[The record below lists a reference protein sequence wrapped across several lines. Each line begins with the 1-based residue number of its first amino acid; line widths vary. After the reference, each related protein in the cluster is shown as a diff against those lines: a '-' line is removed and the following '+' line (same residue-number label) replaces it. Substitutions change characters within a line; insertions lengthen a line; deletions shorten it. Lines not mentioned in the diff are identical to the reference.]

1 MTEVQKRIFV
11 GNVLNNGEECF
22 ADLYKRFGTFGTLA
36 SGVTG
41 FDCHGTFGYLDV
53 TFTDE
58 QQYQK
63 LKRSFNNLSFKG
75 NTLRVDVAKPSF
87 QETWEAQQARDAKA
101 SHKLAERNAKRN
113 WEHYKKIENIEMS
126 WRDRRDVM
134 PGRMR
139 VKPRNRREMSQI
151 TFRIDVNGSLKVY
164 KCYKT
169 KLWGYERNKELGDL
183 VARFSGNKW
192 WNGFDHIVDR
202 LNYARS
208 RSSVKLHDRASGTT
222 LTVTHEADKEED
234 SGEDDYEGHNAAEER
249 EKNSGVLSSLLSGFD
264 FDKTSAAVD
273 SDDAEEFGFNEQPEQ
288 YEEQYEGQY
297 KGQYNNDQYN
307 NDQYNEQ
314 YNENQYNDKY
324 NENQYNEQ
332 YNNQYN
338 ENQYDEY
345 NEQYNE
351 HKEKQKPHKTVV
363 EDEPIPVFTDKPV
376 NNVVTGTISNTDT
389 LRSLFNPETPQTGG
403 MFQLGA
409 NDDIDVDQNKAEP
422 VDASASAAV
431 AAVEIAP
438 LEIHGPKK
446 HLFFAHFRSPFLQ
459 GQTQLAHIASG
470 SMATDPLLNWDDQF
484 WEQRG
489 AWTREMKHKRRDA
502 LRHQQ
507 RKRTRDGA
515 RTLI

>member
-1 MTEVQKRIFV
+1 MSSVDKRIFV
-11 GNVLNNGEECF
+11 GNVLHNGDACF
-22 ADLYKRFGTFGTLA
+22 ADLHRRFGAFGA
-36 SGVTG
+36 VAAPA
-41 FDCHGTFGYLDV
+41 FDTRGSFGYLDV
-53 TFTDE
+53 SFADE

-63 LKRSFNNLSFKG
+63 LKRAFNNLNFMG
-75 NTLRVDVAKPSF
+75 NTLRIDVARPDF
-87 QETWEAQQARDAKA
+87 QEAWAAQHARD
-101 SHKLAERNAKRN
+101 ERQGHRIAARAAKRD
-113 WEHYKKIENIEMS
+113 WEHHKKLENIAMS
-126 WRDRRDVM
+126 WRDRRDVI

-139 VKPRNRREMSQI
+139 AKERSRREMSSI

-183 VARFSGNKW
+183 VARFAGNKW

-208 RSSVKLHDRASGTT
+208 RSSVRVHDRASGTT
-222 LTVTHEADKEED
+222 LTVTHEGEEPQDDEED
-234 SGEDDYEGHNAAEER
+234 GHNSEEER
-249 EKNSGVLSSLLSGFD
+249 EKNTGVLSSLLSGFD

-273 SDDAEEFGFNEQPEQ
+273 SDEAEEFGFNEPQDEQ
-288 YEEQYEGQY
+288 YGGYGN
-297 KGQYNNDQYN
+297 QYNEGYDDQYN
-307 NDQYNEQ
+307 ENYDDQYNDQYNEQ
-314 YNENQYNDKY
+314 YDDQYNEKY
-324 NENQYNEQ
+324 NEK
-332 YNNQYN
+332 
-338 ENQYDEY
+338 YDQHEAQ
-345 NEQYNE
+345 EDKAQ
-351 HKEKQKPHKTVV
+351 

-389 LRSLFNPETPQTGG
+389 LRSLFNPDTASTFTLGG
-403 MFQLGA
+403 A
-409 NDDIDVDQNKAEP
+409 ATDIDAQQNRNESALDVP
-422 VDASASAAV
+422 VTSTLPEA
-431 AAVEIAP
+431 AP
-438 LEIHGPKK
+438 LALHGPKK

-459 GQTQLAHIASG
+459 GQTQLAHVSGAS
-470 SMATDPLLNWDDQF
+470 STATDPLAGWDEQF